1 MFWVFLSLA
10 IIGFILCLLVRQ
22 HIIKYG
28 FPFAYC
34 LIGIIVSSFVCLTQF
49 GNHDVNFDWYG
60 YLVIVFIVETWYLYH
75 YFLLRS

>member
-1 MFWVFLSLA
+1 MYVLDVSKFSDYWIHSM
-10 IIGFILCLLVRQ
+10 Q

-49 GNHDVNFDWYG
+49 GNHDTNFDWYG